1 MESIFQVKNLHKKF
15 GSLEVLKGI
24 DLEVKQGEVVAIV
37 GPSGTGKSTLL
48 RCINFL
54 EQADKGTIR
63 IQNDEVDVEKA
74 SKKEIYQLTSHT
86 AMVFQSY
93 CLFKNMTA
101 LQNVME
107 PLRTVQKVPKAQ
119 AEKQA
124 LELLEQVGLLDKKD
138 EYPSRLSGG
147 QQQRVGIA
155 RAMAVHP
162 QILLFDEPTS
172 ALDVEWVD
180 EVLAVMRNLAAQKKT
195 MIVVTHEMRFAKN
208 VADTI
213 VYMRDGVI
221 KAKGS
226 PEEIFNHSGDEE
238 LSKFFHLNQD

>member
-1 MESIFQVKNLHKKF
+1 MESILQVKNLHKKF

-24 DLEVKQGEVVAIV
+24 DLEVKQGEVVALV

-54 EQADKGTIR
+54 EHADKGTIR
-63 IQNDEVDVEKA
+63 ILNDEVDVKNS
-74 SKKEIYQLTSHT
+74 SKKEIQQLCSHT

-93 CLFKNMTA
+93 NLFKNMTA

-124 LELLEQVGLLDKKD
+124 LGLLEQVGLLDKKD

-162 QILLFDEPTS
+162 EILLFDEPTS
-172 ALDVEWVD
+172 ALEVEWVD

-213 VYMRDGVI
+213 VYMRDGIV
-221 KAKGS
+221 KAKGT
-226 PEEIFNHSGDEE
+226 PEEIFNSSEDEE
-238 LSKFFHLNQD
+238 LSKYFKLDNK